1 MSSLA
6 IPASVS
12 SALPALNVQPH
23 GHGHKKGVDLDS
35 STDST
40 SSTAA
45 QVPVG
50 AAQGLFGN
58 AFNSLQ
64 QLLGLQPPSPASLA
78 AASAK
83 ATAQTAATN
92 ANSTAATNANST
104 AASIAAAGSKI
115 NFFA

>member
-12 SALPALNVQPH
+12 SALTAVNVLPH
-23 GHGHKKGVDLDS
+23 GHGHKKGVDLNS
-35 STDST
+35 SPDST

-58 AFNSLQ
+58 AFNALQ
-64 QLLGLQPPSPASLA
+64 QLLGLQPPSAASLA
-78 AASAK
+78 AAPGS
-83 ATAQTAATN
+83 ATAPTAA
-92 ANSTAATNANST
+92 TAATNANST